1 LRHAAKGPPFHSGPL
16 ATRHN
21 GPVSSNVKPHHMPAP
36 ATRDYFAE
44 LYVAALFGDAG
55 WSVYFPKRD
64 VGFDFIATKSVDGT
78 VIIRPVQVKG
88 LYPTAV
94 KTDKAAYG
102 FKGELTAVH
111 ETMILALPYF
121 HTGISHSPEHI
132 AFMPLDQCKLPSSGG
147 VRCVPCSFS
156 DGHAVPR
163 RDSMKYFGDAG
174 LRLIESVQWGKGA

>member
-1 LRHAAKGPPFHSGPL
+1 M
-16 ATRHN
+16 T
-21 GPVSSNVKPHHMPAP
+21 AP

-64 VGFDFIATKSVDGT
+64 VGFDFIATKSVDGA

-88 LYPTAV
+88 LYPTVA

-111 ETMILALPYF
+111 EAMVLALPYF
-121 HTGISHSPEHI
+121 HTGIPHSPEHI

-147 VRCVPCSFS
+147 VRCVPSTFS
-156 DGHAVPR
+156 GGHAVPR
-163 RDSMKYFGDAG
+163 RDSVKYFGDAG
-174 LRLIESVQWGKGA
+174 LRLIESAQWGKGV